1 MTKDNPKAKPKRARR
16 IQKAEERTS
25 AQHCPGSY
33 GYVKLQLVSATFVQL
48 RQLPCHFDKIVTS
61 DSNIAYIRDMINEH
75 CGETLNNI
83 IVFEGELLAGDV
95 RQTSESPLSDEVAL
109 CDLGFRALPSVEE
122 AQSAEA
128 NTLFYDHKVDQ
139 DLTALLTDDSYWTH
153 RVLPLNPEL

>member
-95 RQTSESPLSDEVAL
+95 RQVLRKTMNV
-109 CDLGFRALPSVEE
+109 PSM
-122 AQSAEA
+122 SAS
-128 NTLFYDHKVDQ
+128 HKVSRPAKARYRTRLRFAILAFERCQ
-139 DLTALLTDDSYWTH
+139 ASKKLKVPKRTRCSTITRWT
-153 RVLPLNPEL
+153 RT